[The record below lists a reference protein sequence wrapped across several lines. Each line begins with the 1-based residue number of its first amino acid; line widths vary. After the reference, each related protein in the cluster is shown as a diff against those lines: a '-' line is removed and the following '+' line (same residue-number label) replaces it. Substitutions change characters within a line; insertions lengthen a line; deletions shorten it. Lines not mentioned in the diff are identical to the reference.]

1 MRILLV
7 EDDAPLGEAL
17 SAGLRGLDY
26 AVDWVQ
32 SGQSADTALRLAQ
45 YDAVLLD
52 QGLPGDDGL
61 QWLSRWRARTLS
73 VPVLILTARDALPQR
88 VAGLDA
94 GADDYLVKP
103 VQLEEI
109 AARLRAALRRASGRA
124 QAVWRHG
131 ALVFD
136 PAARRVDW
144 RGLPLELTARE
155 LSILEVLLQNPGRI
169 LSKSQLTEKLY
180 AWDAGEPMGNALE
193 VHIHHLRRKIAPE
206 VVRTVR
212 GVGYALGPEQEL
224 S

>member
-17 SAGLRGLDY
+17 SAGLRGCDY

-32 SGQSADTALRLAQ
+32 SGDSADTALRLTQ

-52 QGLPGDDGL
+52 QGLPDTDGL
-61 QWLSRWRARTLS
+61 RWLARWRAQSLQI
-73 VPVLILTARDALPQR
+73 PVLILTARDALPQR

-103 VQLEEI
+103 VQLEEL

-124 QAVWRHG
+124 QAIWRHG

-144 RGLPLELTARE
+144 RGAPLELTARE
-155 LSILEVLLQNPGRI
+155 ISILEVLLQNPGRI
-169 LSKSQLTEKLY
+169 LSKGQLAEKLFG
-180 AWDAGEPMGNALE
+180 WDAAESVGNALE
-193 VHIHHLRRKIAPE
+193 VHIHHFRRKIAPA

-212 GVGYALGPEQEL
+212 GVGYALGTEQEL

>member
-1 MRILLV
+1 MRVLLV
-7 EDDAPLGEAL
+7 EDDVHLGEAL
-17 SAGLRGLDY
+17 AAGLRGCDY

-32 SGQSADTALRLAQ
+32 SGESADTALRVTQ

-52 QGLPGDDGL
+52 QGLPGEDGL
-61 QWLSRWRARTLS
+61 QWLARWRAKALLL
-73 VPVLILTARDALPQR
+73 PVLILTARDALPQR

-103 VQLEEI
+103 VQIEEI
-109 AARLRAALRRASGRA
+109 AARLRAALRRVSGRA
-124 QAVWRHG
+124 QAQWRHG

-144 RGLPLELTARE
+144 RGETLELTGRE

-169 LSKSQLTEKLY
+169 LSKSQLAEKLY
-180 AWDAGEPMGNALE
+180 AWDADEPLGNALE
-193 VHIHHLRRKIAPE
+193 VHIHHLRRKISPS

-212 GVGYALGPEQEL
+212 GVGYALGTEQEL